1 MDLESLRNKIDTI
14 DTKIVDLLN
23 QRARVAADI
32 GNLKK
37 DKGTE
42 YFDPSRQKKVIQ
54 KVLNLNISQ
63 GGLFPNK
70 GLEAVYRE
78 IMSACLNLEEGIKIA
93 YLGPPSTYTHI
104 AALKEFG
111 NSVVYIPYETISD
124 IFLAVEKKWVT
135 YGIVPIENSTE
146 GIISYT
152 LDMFMDSDLKICS
165 EIMLDIHHC
174 LLSNCKTIPEIK
186 KIFSGRQPFAQCKV
200 FIKENLPNAE
210 LIEVAATTKGVE
222 LALNTKDSA
231 AIASEL
237 AAETYNIEILVKD
250 IEDIKDNRTRFLVIS
265 EKYSPKSG
273 KDKTSLMFSI
283 KDEPGAL
290 YKMLHPFAQAS
301 INLTKIESR
310 PTRRKAWEYIFFV
323 DMEGHIED
331 KNIKSAIQ
339 SLERKCIFLK
349 HLGSYPS
356 SN

>member
-1 MDLESLRNKIDTI
+1 MDLENLRKKIDTT
-14 DTKIVDLLN
+14 DQKIVDLLN
-23 QRARVAADI
+23 QRARLAADI
-32 GNLKK
+32 GNIKK
-37 DKGTE
+37 DKGTD
-42 YFDPSRQKKVIQ
+42 YFDPSRQRRVIQ
-54 KVLNLNISQ
+54 RVLNLNISQ

-78 IMSACLNLEEGIKIA
+78 IMSACLNLEEGIKVA

-104 AALKEFG
+104 AAIKELG
-111 NSVVYIPYETISD
+111 NSATYIPYETISD

-135 YGIVPIENSTE
+135 YGVVPIENSTE

-152 LDMFMDSDLKICS
+152 LDMFTDSDLKICS

-174 LLSNCKTIPEIK
+174 LLSNSKTISEIK
-186 KIFSGRQPFAQCKV
+186 KIFSHKQPFAQCKV

-210 LIEVAATTKGVE
+210 LIEVSATTKGVE
-222 LALNTKDSA
+222 LALKTKDSG

-237 AAETYNIEILVKD
+237 AAETYTIPILIKD
-250 IEDIKDNRTRFLVIS
+250 IEDVKDNRTRFLVIS

-273 KDKTSLMFSI
+273 KDKTSIMFSI
-283 KDEPGAL
+283 KDEPGSL
-290 YKMLHPFAQAS
+290 YKMLYPFAKAS

-331 KNIKSAIQ
+331 KRIKSAID
-339 SLERKCIFLK
+339 SLQRKCIFMK